1 MRDGDGMGRTEG
13 ETRGV
18 IPLAFLASWRETPDS
33 QFFRGMA
40 NRPNQEFS
48 RRRPPPRSST
58 TAESPSA
65 LLLVAG
71 GRWLKLGYRP
81 LHKLV
86 EQGHGKRHISMRGA
100 VDHSLLHPRKLRST
114 RNPRF
119 ALSPAPAIRSKVQMS
134 NEKSPHKPGSIVH
147 SMCPL
152 TDVSSFGILND
163 ETSDT

>member
-1 MRDGDGMGRTEG
+1 MYEYESAATSYSYTYSYTQLAPNLMRDGDGMGRTEG

-58 TAESPSA
+58 TAKSPSA

-119 ALSPAPAIRSKVQMS
+119 ALSPAPAIRSNS
-134 NEKSPHKPGSIVH
+134 NSVLRR
-147 SMCPL
+147 C
-152 TDVSSFGILND
+152 
-163 ETSDT
+163 